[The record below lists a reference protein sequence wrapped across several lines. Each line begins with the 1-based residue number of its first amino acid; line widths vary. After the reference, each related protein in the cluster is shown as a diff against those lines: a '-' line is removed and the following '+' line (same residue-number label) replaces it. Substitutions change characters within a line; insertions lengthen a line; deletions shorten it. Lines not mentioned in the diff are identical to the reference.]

1 MLKHEEV
8 QNKRAIHVKLT
19 ALNNNDNFLFLTREI
34 IIRMH

>member
-34 IIRMH
+34 TIRMH